1 MTLGPTKAGGL
12 RVFVLFFF
20 VWGGGLGV
28 VMSGDPEDQISCAM
42 CDNFDYHGSNLQ

>member
-20 VWGGGLGV
+20 VWGGRVGGCHV
-28 VMSGDPEDQISCAM
+28 R
-42 CDNFDYHGSNLQ
+42 